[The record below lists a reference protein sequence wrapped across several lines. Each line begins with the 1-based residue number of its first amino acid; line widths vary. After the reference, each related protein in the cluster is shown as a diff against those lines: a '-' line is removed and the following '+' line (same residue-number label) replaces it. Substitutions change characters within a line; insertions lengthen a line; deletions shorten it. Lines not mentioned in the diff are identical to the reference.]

1 MSPHFKFAQIS
12 SVFAAIPL
20 LARVGGASA
29 GHKRAALTILT
40 LLACTVVAA
49 PGDQLDAALRL
60 LPKRPEVVVVDSLDS
75 RAVAAA
81 AVWGTRP
88 EQVRAFSLTGQR
100 AVYVNRSVDP
110 YRCASQKNQT
120 CVLLLAALIW
130 HEAAHVDGEGE
141 ERAQLREEALF
152 RQFVT
157 EHRVEF
163 AAGQVVLRAM
173 AGRRAGR

>member
-12 SVFAAIPL
+12 SVFTVVPPL
-20 LARVGGASA
+20 
-29 GHKRAALTILT
+29 ALTILT

-130 HEAAHVDGEGE
+130 HEAAHVGGEGE

-163 AAGQVVLRAM
+163 AAGQAVLRAM
-173 AGRRAGR
+173 AARRASAAPNGRR